1 MCKKYFWIGFILLGT
16 SIFVKAQSSAAFLGP
31 QVGWYKAADAD
42 NSKFMIGGAFRTK
55 LSPGF
60 GLEGSINYR
69 QEQYNNGYVTVTSW
83 PVMVTALLY
92 PVDFLYGAIGVG
104 WYNTAFNYKSS
115 LLYLGPTDQT
125 EQKFGWH
132 FGAGV
137 QFPLSANAENPNTI
151 LTADLRYVY
160 LNYDFQKM
168 PGASDLKSDFVVL
181 NIGLLFRL

>member
-1 MCKKYFWIGFILLGT
+1 MCKKSFLILFMFFGT
-16 SIFVKAQSSAAFLGP
+16 TVLIKAQSASYLGP

-55 LSPGF
+55 LSSGF

-69 QEQYNNGYVTVTSW
+69 QEEYNHGDVTVTSW

-92 PVDFLYGAIGVG
+92 PMNFLYGAIGVG
-104 WYNTAFNYKSS
+104 WYNTAFDYKPTI
-115 LLYLGPTDQT
+115 LGLGASNQT

-137 QFPLSANAENPNTI
+137 QFPLSENNDNPNTI
-151 LTADLRYVY
+151 LTADLRYVF

-168 PGASDLKSDFVVL
+168 PGTSDLKSDFVIL
-181 NIGLLFRL
+181 NIGLLFHL